1 MKDEHV
7 LMLVGG
13 GVGLY
18 LAWRWREDGQLPQ
31 FQLPGLGGGV
41 SLDLSNLLGGGLGG
55 GADVLGDLRDLLGG
69 LQADDAAVRDFL
81 GACLT
86 GGGIQ
91 QGGDPRDPTAPA
103 AGGGGGGSEPSLPS
117 FDGGSAWA
125 GPTAF
130 VGEVAET
137 SPFFQAGLGLLAG
150 SLGAGAGYMMV
161 RTGPAVA
168 RASMLLVEG
177 IANVVRAGGNVIG
190 QSVQRILARAGAQR
204 VASQTAAGTLRTG
217 GLFRPRVGPLSYQGV
232 GAAGRTGLG
241 MGVGSLLMLAGMGA
255 ASASTLLG
263 RLMFGEEAP
272 EKVIGW
278 GLLSALSPAELL
290 FGGTVSASEGE
301 GYMPSATG
309 GDVTPWVT
317 WAETAGGSARMPAGD
332 RFAGAVARAGV
343 GGAEPVTIIAPSG
356 AGASE
361 TVALRQY
368 TPGVRASAQASLAG
382 ATSSGGSA
390 PSGGKAKPVTA
401 TGMASE
407 AAEREYWSY
416 T

>member
-55 GADVLGDLRDLLGG
+55 GTDVLGDLRDLLGG

-91 QGGDPRDPTAPA
+91 QGGDPRDPSAPA
-103 AGGGGGGSEPSLPS
+103 SGGGGGGAEPSL
-117 FDGGSAWA
+117 GGGKAGAWA
-125 GPTAF
+125 GPTGF
-130 VGEVAET
+130 VEAVGGT
-137 SPFFQAGLGLLAG
+137 SPLFQAGVGVLAG
-150 SLGAGAGYMMV
+150 GLGVGTGAMMV
-161 RTGPAVA
+161 RTAPALG
-168 RASMLLVEG
+168 RAAVYTVEG
-177 IANVVRAGGNVIG
+177 AASAARSVGNVLG
-190 QSVQRILARAGAQR
+190 RSVQRILVRAGAQR
-204 VASQTAAGTLRTG
+204 TATQTAAGTLRTA

-390 PSGGKAKPVTA
+390 PSGSRAQPVTA

-407 AAEREYWSY
+407 SDERAYWSY